1 MLKCVQILALAVLGA
16 ATCLAA
22 EAAQRL
28 FEAGERAARAGDS
41 LRALLLISQAAQLE
55 PANAVYAQRRA
66 TLQKSPLARPVQLAS
81 DPAQETV
88 ESQLRAE
95 GILNTP
101 DLPSAPPPRLE
112 PDPGTKAFD
121 LRTAPQ
127 ALFEQV
133 AGAYGIK
140 VVFDGAYQ
148 AAAPSIRFRIA
159 GATGAEAL
167 RALSAATDSFLVPVT
182 GHVALV
188 ARDSTQKRAELTPTM
203 AVAVPIPERLS
214 VQEAQEIVT
223 AVQQM
228 LELRRISLDA
238 AKRVVY
244 FRDSAP
250 KAIAA
255 RQIFTNLSRGRAQV
269 EIDVEF
275 ISVARNSS
283 LRYGLSLPTSS
294 SIVNFGKALGN
305 AVQNTGRA
313 YYAFGGGASL
323 LGLGIA
329 DAAAFATLTK
339 SSSDTVLRSEIVA
352 VDGQLASLHVGNR
365 HPVLSS
371 SFSGVSGA
379 PAQNAG
385 QFSSVQFVDLG
396 LLLKVTPV
404 VHENN
409 EVTLDV
415 DAEFKTIGSRSSNG
429 IPEIASRQ
437 YQGKVRLTNGQW
449 AVIAGLLTA
458 SEAQNTSGLPGLTS
472 VPGLSNRSRDR
483 DASETWIVLKPR
495 VVSLP
500 PWERPTP
507 PLWTGTET
515 RPLTGF

>member
-1 MLKCVQILALAVLGA
+1 VLKCVQILALAVLGA

-41 LRALLLISQAAQLE
+41 LRALLLFSQAAQLE
-55 PANAVYAQRRA
+55 PANALYAQKRA
-66 TLQKSPLARPVQLAS
+66 ALQRSPLAKLDV
-81 DPAQETV
+81 
-88 ESQLRAE
+88 AE
-95 GILNTP
+95 
-101 DLPSAPPPRLE
+101 LPTAPPPRLE
-112 PDPGTKAFD
+112 PDPGVKTFD
-121 LRTAPQ
+121 LRTDPR

-159 GATGAEAL
+159 EAAGTEAL
-167 RALSAATDSFLVPVT
+167 RAVSAATDSFLVPVT
-182 GHVALV
+182 EHVALV
-188 ARDSTQKRAELTPTM
+188 ARDSTQKRAELTPAM

-269 EIDVEF
+269 EVEVEF

-283 LRYGLSLPTSS
+283 LHYGLSLPTSS
-294 SIVNFGKALGN
+294 SLVNFGNTLGN
-305 AVQNTGRA
+305 TVRNTGSA
-313 YYAFGGGASL
+313 YYALGGGASL

-339 SSSDTVLRSEIVA
+339 NSSDTVLRSEITA
-352 VDGQLASLHVGNR
+352 ADGQLASLHVGNR
-365 HPVLSS
+365 YPVLSA

-379 PAQNAG
+379 PAPNAG
-385 QFSSVQFVDLG
+385 QFSTVQFVDLG

-404 VHENN
+404 VHENQ

-415 DAEFKTIGSRSSNG
+415 DAEFKTLGSRSANG

-449 AVIAGLLTA
+449 AVIAGLLSA
-458 SEAQNTSGLPGLTS
+458 SDAQTTSGLPGLTS

-483 DASETWIVLKPR
+483 DVSETWIVLKPR
-495 VVSLP
+495 LVSLP

-507 PLWTGTET
+507 PMWTGTET